1 MDEAPTPQARPAAP
15 TGAGRAEATSSRKGR
30 GRDPVPP
37 SASELQAEREQLV
50 LMAPTL
56 LIDTVVGVTRPHVT
70 SGLKDQTTCWWVSR
84 PGWAGQREK
93 ALGEQAEG
101 LHTSCGPHR
110 VYTALRL
117 RLLRPSGSTPME
129 TRGRG

>member
-50 LMAPTL
+50 LMAP
-56 LIDTVVGVTRPHVT
+56 H
-70 SGLKDQTTCWWVSR
+70 S
-84 PGWAGQREK
+84 
-93 ALGEQAEG
+93 
-101 LHTSCGPHR
+101 
-110 VYTALRL
+110 
-117 RLLRPSGSTPME
+117 
-129 TRGRG
+129 